1 MDSLG
6 GSTMRNR
13 TTVMVSIVLAMLV
26 ASMDTTIAN
35 TTMPIIVNDIGG
47 NSLFAWAFTSYMVLS
62 TVLAPLA
69 GRLSDLFGRKRIYAA
84 GIVLF
89 LAGSVLCGLADNM
102 VQLIIFR
109 AIQGIGAGVM
119 MPFPSII
126 AGDIYPVEQRGKVQA
141 FFTGMWGLSA
151 ILAPSLGTFFVTYMS
166 WRWIFFVNVPICLI
180 ALLTLLPYKEVY
192 QPKKAV
198 IDYWG
203 ALLFASGISL
213 LLLTTVVHSFTYLYG
228 AVGAILL
235 VVFFLYE
242 KRHAAP
248 IVPLTLMRNRPVAL
262 MIAGSFVSCAALF
275 GTSSFI
281 PLFLQHQG
289 HSLFVSGIALLGT
302 SIGWMA
308 VAVPSGKWVVRFGYK
323 PLLISGNALLLVTAV
338 MLFFLGEDTSFWYI
352 CSTLTMLGLSFG
364 LLFTVSTIGAQQLV
378 EGSQKGISTSLQLF
392 ARNIGTAVSVTVMG
406 SILTKNTDF
415 VAGIHG
421 MFVYGLLATI
431 AAFAVPLMLRK
442 MGNEQAST

>member
-1 MDSLG
+1 
-6 GSTMRNR
+6 MRNR

-47 NSLFAWAFTSYMVLS
+47 NSLYAWAFTSYMVLS

-84 GIVLF
+84 GILLF
-89 LAGSVLCGLADNM
+89 LGGSVLCGLADSM

-151 ILAPSLGTFFVTYMS
+151 ILAPTLGTFFVTYLN

-180 ALLTLLPYKEVY
+180 ALLALLPYKEVY

-203 ALLFASGISL
+203 ALLFAAGISSIL
-213 LLLTTVVHSFTYLYG
+213 LITVVHSYTYVYG
-228 AVGAILL
+228 AVGVLL
-235 VVFFLYE
+235 LIAFFLYE
-242 KRHAAP
+242 KGHAAP
-248 IVPLTLMRNRPVAL
+248 LVPLTLMRNRPVAL
-262 MIAGSFVSCAALF
+262 MIGGSFLSCAALF

-281 PLFLQHQG
+281 PLFLQNQG
-289 HSLFVSGIALLGT
+289 HSLFISGIALLGT
-302 SIGWMA
+302 SIGWMV
-308 VAVPSGKWVVRFGYK
+308 VAIPSGKWVIRFGYK
-323 PLLISGNALLLVTAV
+323 PLLLTGNALLVVTAV
-338 MLFFLGEDTSFWYI
+338 LLFFIREGTSFGYVF
-352 CSTLTMLGLSFG
+352 STLTMLGLSFG

-378 EGSQKGISTSLQLF
+378 EAHQKGISTSLQLF

-406 SILTKNTDF
+406 SIVTKSDVFYT
-415 VAGIHG
+415 GIHG
-421 MFVYGLLATI
+421 MFVYGLI
-431 AAFAVPLMLRK
+431 ASLVAFAVPLAIRTVRQEALTR
-442 MGNEQAST
+442 

>member
-1 MDSLG
+1 
-6 GSTMRNR
+6 MRNR

-47 NSLFAWAFTSYMVLS
+47 NSLYAWAFTSYMVLS

-69 GRLSDLFGRKRIYAA
+69 GRLSDLFGRKRIYAT
-84 GIVLF
+84 GILLF
-89 LAGSVLCGLADNM
+89 LGGSVLCGLAHSM

-141 FFTGMWGLSA
+141 FFTGMWGLAA
-151 ILAPSLGTFFVTYMS
+151 ILAPTLGTFFVTYLN

-180 ALLTLLPYKEVY
+180 ALLALLPYKEVY
-192 QPKKAV
+192 QAKKSV

-203 ALLFASGISL
+203 ALLFAAGISS
-213 LLLTTVVHSFTYLYG
+213 LLLTTVVESHTILYG
-228 AVGAILL
+228 VVGAVLL
-235 VVFFLYE
+235 IVFFLYE
-242 KRHAAP
+242 KGHAAP
-248 IVPLTLMRNRPVAL
+248 IVPMTLMRNKPVAL
-262 MIAGSFVSCAALF
+262 MIAGSFLSCAALF

-281 PLFLQHQG
+281 PLFLQNQG
-289 HSLFVSGIALLGT
+289 HSLFISGIALLGT
-302 SIGWMA
+302 SLGWMV
-308 VAVPSGKWVVRFGYK
+308 VAIPSGKWVIRFGYK
-323 PLLISGNALLLVTAV
+323 PLLLTGNVLLVITAV
-338 MLFFLGEDTSFWYI
+338 LLFFIREGTSFSYI
-352 CSTLTMLGLSFG
+352 FGSLTMLGLSFG

-378 EGSQKGISTSLQLF
+378 EAHQKGISTSLQLF

-406 SILTKNTDF
+406 SIVTKADIFYT
-415 VAGIHG
+415 GIHG
-421 MFVYGLLATI
+421 MFVYGLI
-431 AAFAVPLMLRK
+431 ASIVAFAVPLAIRTTKQEGLA
-442 MGNEQAST
+442 G

>member
-1 MDSLG
+1 
-6 GSTMRNR
+6 MRNR

-47 NSLFAWAFTSYMVLS
+47 NSLYAWAFTSYMVLS

-84 GIVLF
+84 GILLF
-89 LAGSVLCGLADNM
+89 LGGSVLCGLADSM

-141 FFTGMWGLSA
+141 FFTGMWGLAA
-151 ILAPSLGTFFVTYMS
+151 ILAPTLGTFFVTYLN

-180 ALLTLLPYKEVY
+180 ALLALLPYKEVY

-203 ALLFASGISL
+203 ALLFAAGISSL
-213 LLLTTVVHSFTYLYG
+213 LLITVVHSYTYIYG
-228 AVGAILL
+228 AIGVVLL
-235 VVFFLYE
+235 IAFFLYE

-248 IVPLTLMRNRPVAL
+248 IVPMTLMRNKPVAL
-262 MIAGSFVSCAALF
+262 MIGGSFLSCAALF

-281 PLFLQHQG
+281 PLFLQNQG

-302 SIGWMA
+302 SIGWMV
-308 VAVPSGKWVVRFGYK
+308 VAIPSGKWVIRFGYK
-323 PLLISGNALLLVTAV
+323 PLLLTGNALLVITAV
-338 MLFFLGEDTSFWYI
+338 LLFFIRDGTSFGYVF
-352 CSTLTMLGLSFG
+352 STLTMLGLSFG

-378 EGSQKGISTSLQLF
+378 EAHQKGISTSLQLF

-406 SILTKNTDF
+406 SIVTKADIFYT
-415 VAGIHG
+415 GIHG
-421 MFVYGLLATI
+421 MFVYGLI
-431 AAFAVPLMLRK
+431 ASIVAFAVPLAIRTVK
-442 MGNEQAST
+442 QATLSG

>member
-1 MDSLG
+1 
-6 GSTMRNR
+6 MRNR

-35 TTMPIIVNDIGG
+35 TTMPIIVDDIGG
-47 NSLFAWAFTSYMVLS
+47 NSLYAWVFTSYMVLS

-69 GRLSDLFGRKRIYAA
+69 GRISDLFGRKRIFAT

-89 LAGSVLCGLADNM
+89 LGGSVLCGLSHSM
-102 VQLIIFR
+102 LQLIIFR

-151 ILAPSLGTFFVTYMS
+151 ILAPTLGTFFVTYLS
-166 WRWIFFVNVPICLI
+166 WRWIFFVNIPICLI
-180 ALLTLLPYKEVY
+180 SLLALLPYKEVY

-203 ALLFASGISL
+203 ALLFACGISS
-213 LLLTTVVHSFTYLYG
+213 LLLTTVVHSYTFIYEAIG
-228 AVGAILL
+228 VILL
-235 VVFFLYE
+235 IIFFLYE
-242 KRHAAP
+242 KGHAAP
-248 IVPLTLMRNRPVAL
+248 IVPLNLMRNRPVAL
-262 MIAGSFVSCAALF
+262 MIGGSFLSCAALF

-281 PLFLQHQG
+281 PLFLQNQG
-289 HSLFVSGIALLGT
+289 HSLFVSGIALLST
-302 SIGWMA
+302 SIGWMV
-308 VAVPSGKWVVRFGYK
+308 VAVPSGKWVLRFGYK
-323 PLLISGNALLLVTAV
+323 PLLIAGHSLLVVTAV
-338 MLFFLGEDTSFWYI
+338 LLFFIREGTSFGYI
-352 CSTLTMLGLSFG
+352 FGALTMLGLSFG

-378 EGSQKGISTSLQLF
+378 EAHQKGISTSLQLF

-406 SILTKNTDF
+406 AIVTQSDIF
-415 VAGIHG
+415 YEGIHK
-421 MFVYGLLATI
+421 MFVYGLLASI
-431 AAFAVPLMLRK
+431 IAFAVPFAIRAGK
-442 MGNEQAST
+442 KEQLSE

>member
-1 MDSLG
+1 
-6 GSTMRNR
+6 MRNR

-47 NSLFAWAFTSYMVLS
+47 NSLYAWAFTSYMVLS

-84 GIVLF
+84 GILLF
-89 LAGSVLCGLADNM
+89 LGGSVLCGLADSM

-141 FFTGMWGLSA
+141 FFTGMWGLAA
-151 ILAPSLGTFFVTYMS
+151 ILAPTLGTFFVTYLN

-180 ALLTLLPYKEVY
+180 ALLALLPYKEVY

-203 ALLFASGISL
+203 ALLFAAGISSL
-213 LLLTTVVHSFTYLYG
+213 LLITVVHSYTYIYG
-228 AVGAILL
+228 AIGVVLL
-235 VVFFLYE
+235 IAFFLYE
-242 KRHAAP
+242 KGHAAP
-248 IVPLTLMRNRPVAL
+248 IVPMTLMRNKPVAL
-262 MIAGSFVSCAALF
+262 MIGGSFLSCAALF

-281 PLFLQHQG
+281 PLFLQNQG

-302 SIGWMA
+302 SIGWMV
-308 VAVPSGKWVVRFGYK
+308 VAIPSGKWVIRFGYK
-323 PLLISGNALLLVTAV
+323 PLLLTGNALLVVTAV
-338 MLFFLGEDTSFWYI
+338 LLFFIREGTSFGYVF
-352 CSTLTMLGLSFG
+352 STLTMLGLSFG

-378 EGSQKGISTSLQLF
+378 EAHQKGISTSLQLF

-406 SILTKNTDF
+406 SIVTKADIFYT
-415 VAGIHG
+415 GIHG
-421 MFVYGLLATI
+421 MFVYGLI
-431 AAFAVPLMLRK
+431 ASIVAFAVPLAIRTVK
-442 MGNEQAST
+442 QATLSG

>member
-1 MDSLG
+1 V
-6 GSTMRNR
+6 RNR
-13 TTVMVSIVLAMLV
+13 TTVMISIVLAMLV

-47 NSLFAWAFTSYMVLS
+47 NSLYAWAFTSYMVLS

-89 LAGSVLCGLADNM
+89 LGGSVLCGLSDSM

-151 ILAPSLGTFFVTYMS
+151 ILAPSLGTFFVTYLN

-180 ALLTLLPYKEVY
+180 ALLALLPYKEVY

-203 ALLFASGISL
+203 ALLFASGISS
-213 LLLTTVVHSFTYLYG
+213 LLLTTVVESYTALYG
-228 AVGAILL
+228 ALGVILL
-235 VVFFLYE
+235 IVFFLYE
-242 KRHAAP
+242 KRHTAP
-248 IVPLTLMRNRPVAL
+248 IVPLNLMRNKPVAL
-262 MIAGSFVSCAALF
+262 MIGGSFLSCAALF

-281 PLFLQHQG
+281 PLFLQNQG
-289 HSLFVSGIALLGT
+289 HSLFVSGIALLST
-302 SIGWMA
+302 SIGWMV
-308 VAVPSGKWVVRFGYK
+308 VAVPSGKWVLRFGYK
-323 PLLISGNALLLVTAV
+323 PLLLTGNVLLVVTAV
-338 MLFFLGEDTSFWYI
+338 LLFFISEGTSFWYVFGA
-352 CSTLTMLGLSFG
+352 LTMLGLSFG

-378 EGSQKGISTSLQLF
+378 EAHEKGISTSLQLF
-392 ARNIGTAVSVTVMG
+392 ARNIGTAVSVTIMG
-406 SILTKNTDF
+406 SIVTKADVFYT
-415 VAGIHG
+415 GIHG
-421 MFVYGLLATI
+421 MFVYGLI
-431 AAFAVPLMLRK
+431 ASAVALVVPFAIRSVRK
-442 MGNEQAST
+442 QALSE

>member
-1 MDSLG
+1 
-6 GSTMRNR
+6 
-13 TTVMVSIVLAMLV
+13 MLV

-69 GRLSDLFGRKRIYAA
+69 GRLSDLFGRKRIYAT
-84 GIVLF
+84 GILLF
-89 LAGSVLCGLADNM
+89 LGGSVLCGLSDSM

-151 ILAPSLGTFFVTYMS
+151 ILAPTLGTFFVTYLS

-180 ALLTLLPYKEVY
+180 ALLALLPYKEVY

-203 ALLFASGISL
+203 ALLFAAGISSL
-213 LLLTTVVHSFTYLYG
+213 LLITVVHSYTYMYG
-228 AVGAILL
+228 AVGVVLL

-242 KRHAAP
+242 KGHAAP
-248 IVPLTLMRNRPVAL
+248 IVPLNLMRNRPVAF
-262 MIAGSFVSCAALF
+262 MIGGSFLSCAALLGRPALSPCF
-275 GTSSFI
+275 CKIKGTRYLSA
-281 PLFLQHQG
+281 
-289 HSLFVSGIALLGT
+289 ALRCL
-302 SIGWMA
+302 A
-308 VAVPSGKWVVRFGYK
+308 HPSGGW
-323 PLLISGNALLLVTAV
+323 LLPSLAGSG
-338 MLFFLGEDTSFWYI
+338 
-352 CSTLTMLGLSFG
+352 
-364 LLFTVSTIGAQQLV
+364 
-378 EGSQKGISTSLQLF
+378 
-392 ARNIGTAVSVTVMG
+392 
-406 SILTKNTDF
+406 
-415 VAGIHG
+415 
-421 MFVYGLLATI
+421 
-431 AAFAVPLMLRK
+431 
-442 MGNEQAST
+442 

>member
-1 MDSLG
+1 
-6 GSTMRNR
+6 MRNR

-47 NSLFAWAFTSYMVLS
+47 NSLYAWAFTSYMVLS

-84 GIVLF
+84 GILLF
-89 LAGSVLCGLADNM
+89 LGGSVLCGLADSM

-141 FFTGMWGLSA
+141 FFTGMWGLAA
-151 ILAPSLGTFFVTYMS
+151 ILAPTLGTFFVTYLN

-180 ALLTLLPYKEVY
+180 ALLALLPYKEVY

-203 ALLFASGISL
+203 ALLFAAGISSL
-213 LLLTTVVHSFTYLYG
+213 LLITVVHSYAYLYG
-228 AVGAILL
+228 AIGVVLL
-235 VVFFLYE
+235 VAFFLYE
-242 KRHAAP
+242 KGHAAP
-248 IVPLTLMRNRPVAL
+248 IVPMTLMRNKPVAL
-262 MIAGSFVSCAALF
+262 MIGGSFLSCAALF

-281 PLFLQHQG
+281 PLFLQNQG

-302 SIGWMA
+302 SIGWMV
-308 VAVPSGKWVVRFGYK
+308 VAIPSGKWVIRFGYK
-323 PLLISGNALLLVTAV
+323 PLLLTGNALLVITAV
-338 MLFFLGEDTSFWYI
+338 LLFFIREGTSFGYVF
-352 CSTLTMLGLSFG
+352 STLTMLGLSFG

-378 EGSQKGISTSLQLF
+378 EAHQKGISTSLQLF

-406 SILTKNTDF
+406 SIVTKADIFYT
-415 VAGIHG
+415 GIHG
-421 MFVYGLLATI
+421 MFIYGLI
-431 AAFAVPLMLRK
+431 ASIVAFAVPLAIRSVRK
-442 MGNEQAST
+442 EPLSG

>member
-1 MDSLG
+1 MS
-6 GSTMRNR
+6 NR

-47 NSLFAWAFTSYMVLS
+47 NSLYAWAFTSYMVLS

-84 GIVLF
+84 GILLF
-89 LAGSVLCGLADNM
+89 LGGSVLCGLADTM

-141 FFTGMWGLSA
+141 FFTGMWGLAA
-151 ILAPSLGTFFVTYMS
+151 ILAPTLGTFFVTYLN

-180 ALLTLLPYKEVY
+180 ALLALLPYKEVY

-203 ALLFASGISL
+203 ALLFAAGISSIL
-213 LLLTTVVHSFTYLYG
+213 LITVAHSYTYIYG
-228 AVGAILL
+228 AVGVALL
-235 VVFFLYE
+235 IAFFLYE
-242 KRHAAP
+242 KGHAAP
-248 IVPLTLMRNRPVAL
+248 IVPMTLMRNKPVAL
-262 MIAGSFVSCAALF
+262 MIGGSFLSCAALF

-281 PLFLQHQG
+281 PLFLQNQG
-289 HSLFVSGIALLGT
+289 HSLFISGIALLGT
-302 SIGWMA
+302 SIGWMV
-308 VAVPSGKWVVRFGYK
+308 VAIPSGKWVIRFGYK
-323 PLLISGNALLLVTAV
+323 PLLLAGNALLVVTAV
-338 MLFFLGEDTSFWYI
+338 LLFFIREGTSFIYVF
-352 CSTLTMLGLSFG
+352 STLTMLGLSFG

-378 EGSQKGISTSLQLF
+378 EAHQKGISTSLQLF

-406 SILTKNTDF
+406 SIVTKSEVFYT
-415 VAGIHG
+415 GIHG
-421 MFVYGLLATI
+421 MFVYGLIASI
-431 AAFAVPLMLRK
+431 AAFAVPLAIRSVGKEPLS
-442 MGNEQAST
+442 G

>member
-1 MDSLG
+1 
-6 GSTMRNR
+6 MRNR

-47 NSLFAWAFTSYMVLS
+47 NSLYAWAFTSYMVLS

-84 GIVLF
+84 GILLF
-89 LAGSVLCGLADNM
+89 LGGSVLCGLADTM

-151 ILAPSLGTFFVTYMS
+151 ILAPSLGTFFVTYLN

-180 ALLTLLPYKEVY
+180 ALVALLPYKEVY

-203 ALLFASGISL
+203 ALLFAAGISSIL
-213 LLLTTVVHSFTYLYG
+213 LITVVHSYTYIYG
-228 AVGAILL
+228 AVGVVLL
-235 VVFFLYE
+235 IAFFLYE
-242 KRHAAP
+242 KGHVAP
-248 IVPLTLMRNRPVAL
+248 IVPMTLMRNKPVAL
-262 MIAGSFVSCAALF
+262 MIGGSFLSCAALF

-281 PLFLQHQG
+281 PLFLQNQG

-302 SIGWMA
+302 SIGWMV
-308 VAVPSGKWVVRFGYK
+308 VAIPSGKWVIRFGYK
-323 PLLISGNALLLVTAV
+323 PLLLTGNALLVVTAV
-338 MLFFLGEDTSFWYI
+338 LLFFIREGTSFGYVF
-352 CSTLTMLGLSFG
+352 CTLTMLGLSFG

-378 EGSQKGISTSLQLF
+378 EAHQKGISTSLQLF

-406 SILTKNTDF
+406 SIVTKADIFYT
-415 VAGIHG
+415 GIHG
-421 MFVYGLLATI
+421 MFVYGLI
-431 AAFAVPLMLRK
+431 ASIVAFAVPLAIRTVKQSALS
-442 MGNEQAST
+442 G

>member
-1 MDSLG
+1 
-6 GSTMRNR
+6 MRNR

-47 NSLFAWAFTSYMVLS
+47 NSLYAWAFTSYMVLS

-84 GIVLF
+84 GILLF
-89 LAGSVLCGLADNM
+89 LGGSVLCGLADSM

-151 ILAPSLGTFFVTYMS
+151 ILAPTLGAFFVTYLN

-180 ALLTLLPYKEVY
+180 ALLALLPYKEVY

-203 ALLFASGISL
+203 ALLFAAGISSL
-213 LLLTTVVHSFTYLYG
+213 LLITVVHSYTYIYG
-228 AVGAILL
+228 AVGVVLL
-235 VVFFLYE
+235 VGFFLYE
-242 KRHAAP
+242 KGHAAP
-248 IVPLTLMRNRPVAL
+248 IVPLNLMRNRPVAL
-262 MIAGSFVSCAALF
+262 MIGGSFLSCAALF

-281 PLFLQHQG
+281 PLFLQNQG
-289 HSLFVSGIALLGT
+289 QSLFVSGIALLGT
-302 SIGWMA
+302 SIGWMV
-308 VAVPSGKWVVRFGYK
+308 VAIPSGKWVIRFGYK
-323 PLLISGNALLLVTAV
+323 PLLLTGNALLVVTAV
-338 MLFFLGEDTSFWYI
+338 LLFFIREGTSFWYVF
-352 CSTLTMLGLSFG
+352 STLTMLGLSFG

-378 EGSQKGISTSLQLF
+378 EAHQKGISTSLQLF

-406 SILTKNTDF
+406 SIVTKSNDF
-415 VAGIHG
+415 YSGIHG
-421 MFVYGLLATI
+421 MFVYGLI
-431 AAFAVPLMLRK
+431 ASVLAFAVPLAIRAVRK
-442 MGNEQAST
+442 EALSG

>member
-1 MDSLG
+1 
-6 GSTMRNR
+6 MRNR

-47 NSLFAWAFTSYMVLS
+47 NSLYAWAFTSYMVLS

-69 GRLSDLFGRKRIYAA
+69 GRLSDIFGRKRIYAA
-84 GIVLF
+84 GILLF
-89 LAGSVLCGLADNM
+89 LGGSVLCGLADSM

-151 ILAPSLGTFFVTYMS
+151 ILAPTLGTFFVTYLN

-180 ALLTLLPYKEVY
+180 ALLALLPYKEVY

-203 ALLFASGISL
+203 ALLFAAGISSL
-213 LLLTTVVHSFTYLYG
+213 LLITVVDSYTYLYG
-228 AVGAILL
+228 GVGIVLL
-235 VVFFLYE
+235 VAFFFYE
-242 KRHAAP
+242 KGHAAP
-248 IVPLTLMRNRPVAL
+248 LVPLTLMRNRPVAL
-262 MIAGSFVSCAALF
+262 MIGGSFLSCAALF

-281 PLFLQHQG
+281 PLFLQNQG
-289 HSLFVSGIALLGT
+289 HSLFISGIALLGT

-308 VAVPSGKWVVRFGYK
+308 VAVPSGKWVIRFGYK
-323 PLLISGNALLLVTAV
+323 PLLLAGNALLVVTAV
-338 MLFFLGEDTSFWYI
+338 LLFLIDEGTSFGYI
-352 CSTLTMLGLSFG
+352 FSSLTMLGLSFG

-378 EGSQKGISTSLQLF
+378 EAHQKGISTSLQLF

-406 SILTKNTDF
+406 SIVTKSDVFYT
-415 VAGIHG
+415 GIHG
-421 MFVYGLLATI
+421 MFVYGLI
-431 AAFAVPLMLRK
+431 ASIVAFAVPLAIRTVRQEALSR
-442 MGNEQAST
+442 

>member
-1 MDSLG
+1 
-6 GSTMRNR
+6 MRNR

-47 NSLFAWAFTSYMVLS
+47 NSLYAWAFTSYMVLS

-84 GIVLF
+84 GILLF
-89 LAGSVLCGLADNM
+89 LGGSVLCGLADSM

-151 ILAPSLGTFFVTYMS
+151 ILAPSLGTFFVTYLN

-180 ALLTLLPYKEVY
+180 ALLALLPYKEVY

-203 ALLFASGISL
+203 ALLFAAGISSIL
-213 LLLTTVVHSFTYLYG
+213 LITVVHSYTYIYG
-228 AVGAILL
+228 AVGVVLL
-235 VVFFLYE
+235 IAFFFYE
-242 KRHAAP
+242 KGHAAP
-248 IVPLTLMRNRPVAL
+248 IVPMTLMRNKPVAL
-262 MIAGSFVSCAALF
+262 MIGGSFLSCAALF

-281 PLFLQHQG
+281 PLFLQNQG

-302 SIGWMA
+302 SIGWMV
-308 VAVPSGKWVVRFGYK
+308 VAIPSGKWVIRFGYK
-323 PLLISGNALLLVTAV
+323 PLLLTGNALLVVTAIL
-338 MLFFLGEDTSFWYI
+338 LFFIREGTSFGYVF
-352 CSTLTMLGLSFG
+352 STLTILGLSFG

-378 EGSQKGISTSLQLF
+378 EAHQKGISTSLQLF

-406 SILTKNTDF
+406 SIVTKADIFYT
-415 VAGIHG
+415 GIHG
-421 MFVYGLLATI
+421 MFVYGLVASI
-431 AAFAVPLMLRK
+431 VAFAVPLAIRSVRK
-442 MGNEQAST
+442 EPLSG

>member
-1 MDSLG
+1 
-6 GSTMRNR
+6 MRNR

-47 NSLFAWAFTSYMVLS
+47 NSLYAWAFTSYMVLS

-84 GIVLF
+84 GILLF
-89 LAGSVLCGLADNM
+89 LGGSVLCGLADSM

-151 ILAPSLGTFFVTYMS
+151 ILAPTLGTFFVTYLN

-180 ALLTLLPYKEVY
+180 ALLALLPYKEVY

-203 ALLFASGISL
+203 ALLFAAGISSIL
-213 LLLTTVVHSFTYLYG
+213 LITVVHSYTYVYG
-228 AVGAILL
+228 AVGVLL
-235 VVFFLYE
+235 LIAFFLYE
-242 KRHAAP
+242 KGHAAP
-248 IVPLTLMRNRPVAL
+248 LVPLTLMRNRPVAL
-262 MIAGSFVSCAALF
+262 MIGGSFLSCAALF

-281 PLFLQHQG
+281 PLFLQNQG
-289 HSLFVSGIALLGT
+289 HSLFISGIALLGT
-302 SIGWMA
+302 SIGWMV
-308 VAVPSGKWVVRFGYK
+308 VAIPSGKWVIRFGYK
-323 PLLISGNALLLVTAV
+323 PLLLTGNALLVVTAV
-338 MLFFLGEDTSFWYI
+338 LLFFIREGSSFGYVF
-352 CSTLTMLGLSFG
+352 STLTMLGLSFG

-378 EGSQKGISTSLQLF
+378 EAHQKGISTSLQLF

-406 SILTKNTDF
+406 SIVTKSDVFYT
-415 VAGIHG
+415 GIHG
-421 MFVYGLLATI
+421 MFVYGLI
-431 AAFAVPLMLRK
+431 ASLVAFAVPLAIRTVRQEALTR
-442 MGNEQAST
+442 

>member
-1 MDSLG
+1 
-6 GSTMRNR
+6 MRNR

-47 NSLFAWAFTSYMVLS
+47 NSLYAWAFTSYMVLS

-84 GIVLF
+84 GILLF
-89 LAGSVLCGLADNM
+89 LGGSVLCGLADTM

-141 FFTGMWGLSA
+141 FFTGMWGLAA
-151 ILAPSLGTFFVTYMS
+151 ILAPTLGTFFVTYLN
-166 WRWIFFVNVPICLI
+166 WRWIFFVNIPICLI
-180 ALLTLLPYKEVY
+180 ALLALLPYKEVY

-203 ALLFASGISL
+203 ALLFAAGISSL
-213 LLLTTVVHSFTYLYG
+213 LLITVVDSYTYLYG
-228 AVGAILL
+228 GVGVLLL
-235 VVFFLYE
+235 VAFFLYE
-242 KRHAAP
+242 KGHAAP
-248 IVPLTLMRNRPVAL
+248 LVPLTLMRNRPVAL
-262 MIAGSFVSCAALF
+262 MIGGSFLSCAALF

-281 PLFLQHQG
+281 PLFLQNQG
-289 HSLFVSGIALLGT
+289 HSLFISGIALLGT
-302 SIGWMA
+302 SIGWMV
-308 VAVPSGKWVVRFGYK
+308 VAVPSGKWVIRFGYK
-323 PLLISGNALLLVTAV
+323 PLLIAGNALLVVTAV
-338 MLFFLGEDTSFWYI
+338 MLFLIDEDASFTYI
-352 CSTLTMLGLSFG
+352 FSSLTMLGLSFG

-378 EGSQKGISTSLQLF
+378 EAHQKGISTSLQLF

-406 SILTKNTDF
+406 SIVTRSDVFYT
-415 VAGIHG
+415 GIHG
-421 MFVYGLLATI
+421 MFVYGLI
-431 AAFAVPLMLRK
+431 ASIVAFAVPLAIRTVKQDALS
-442 MGNEQAST
+442 G

>member
-1 MDSLG
+1 
-6 GSTMRNR
+6 MRNR

-47 NSLFAWAFTSYMVLS
+47 NSLYAWAFTSYMVLS

-84 GIVLF
+84 GILLF
-89 LAGSVLCGLADNM
+89 LGGSVLCGLADSM

-141 FFTGMWGLSA
+141 FFTGMWGLAA
-151 ILAPSLGTFFVTYMS
+151 ILAPTLGTFFVTYLN

-180 ALLTLLPYKEVY
+180 ALLALLPYREVY

-203 ALLFASGISL
+203 ALLFAAGISSL
-213 LLLTTVVHSFTYLYG
+213 LLITVVHSYTYIYG
-228 AVGAILL
+228 AIGVVLL
-235 VVFFLYE
+235 ITFFLYE

-248 IVPLTLMRNRPVAL
+248 IVPMTLMRNKPVAL
-262 MIAGSFVSCAALF
+262 MIGGSFLSCAALF

-281 PLFLQHQG
+281 PLFLQNQG

-302 SIGWMA
+302 SIGWMV
-308 VAVPSGKWVVRFGYK
+308 VAIPSGKWVISFGYK
-323 PLLISGNALLLVTAV
+323 PLLLTGNALLVITAV
-338 MLFFLGEDTSFWYI
+338 LLFFIREGTSFGYVF
-352 CSTLTMLGLSFG
+352 STLSMLGLSFG

-378 EGSQKGISTSLQLF
+378 EAHQKGISTSLQLF

-406 SILTKNTDF
+406 SIVTKADIFYT
-415 VAGIHG
+415 GIHG
-421 MFVYGLLATI
+421 MFVYGLI
-431 AAFAVPLMLRK
+431 ASIVAFAVPLAIRTVK
-442 MGNEQAST
+442 QATLSG

>member
-1 MDSLG
+1 
-6 GSTMRNR
+6 MRNR

-47 NSLFAWAFTSYMVLS
+47 NSLYAWAFTSYMVLS

-84 GIVLF
+84 GILLF
-89 LAGSVLCGLADNM
+89 LGGSVLCGLADTM

-151 ILAPSLGTFFVTYMS
+151 ILAPTLGTFFVTYLN
-166 WRWIFFVNVPICLI
+166 WRWIFFVNIPICLI
-180 ALLTLLPYKEVY
+180 ALLALMPYKEVY

-203 ALLFASGISL
+203 ALLFAAGISSL
-213 LLLTTVVHSFTYLYG
+213 LLITVVDSYTYLYG
-228 AVGAILL
+228 VVGVLLL
-235 VVFFLYE
+235 VAFFLYE
-242 KRHAAP
+242 KGHAAP
-248 IVPLTLMRNRPVAL
+248 LVPLTLMRNRPVAL
-262 MIAGSFVSCAALF
+262 MIGGSFLSCAALF

-281 PLFLQHQG
+281 PLFLQNQG
-289 HSLFVSGIALLGT
+289 HSLFISGIALLGT
-302 SIGWMA
+302 SIGWMV
-308 VAVPSGKWVVRFGYK
+308 VAVPSGKWVIRFGYK
-323 PLLISGNALLLVTAV
+323 PLLLAGNALLVVTAV
-338 MLFFLGEDTSFWYI
+338 LLFFIREGTSFEYVF
-352 CSTLTMLGLSFG
+352 STLTMLGLSFG

-378 EGSQKGISTSLQLF
+378 EAHQKGISTSLQLF

-406 SILTKNTDF
+406 SIVTKSDVFYT
-415 VAGIHG
+415 GIHG
-421 MFVYGLLATI
+421 MFVYGLI
-431 AAFAVPLMLRK
+431 ASIVAFAVPLAIRTVKQDALS
-442 MGNEQAST
+442 G

>member
-1 MDSLG
+1 
-6 GSTMRNR
+6 MRNR

-62 TVLAPLA
+62 TVLAPLT
-69 GRLSDLFGRKRIYAA
+69 GRLSDLFGRKNIYAA
-84 GIVLF
+84 GILLF
-89 LAGSVLCGLADNM
+89 LVGSVLCGLSDSM

-151 ILAPSLGTFFVTYMS
+151 IYTYVRYVFCNLPELALDFLRGCSDLSHCLTSL
-166 WRWIFFVNVPICLI
+166 
-180 ALLTLLPYKEVY
+180 APYKEVY

-203 ALLFASGISL
+203 ALLFAAGISSL
-213 LLLTTVVHSFTYLYG
+213 LLITVVHSYTYMYG
-228 AVGAILL
+228 TVGLVLL

-242 KRHAAP
+242 KGHAAP
-248 IVPLTLMRNRPVAL
+248 IVPLNLMRNRPVAF
-262 MIAGSFVSCAALF
+262 MIGGSFLSCAALF

-281 PLFLQHQG
+281 PLFLQNQG
-289 HSLFVSGIALLGT
+289 YSLFVSGIALLST

-308 VAVPSGKWVVRFGYK
+308 VAVPSGKWVIRFGYK
-323 PLLISGNALLLVTAV
+323 PLLVTGNALLVVTAGL
-338 MLFFLGEDTSFWYI
+338 LFFIREGTSFWYVF
-352 CSTLTMLGLSFG
+352 SALDLGSF
-364 LLFTVSTIGAQQLV
+364 IW
-378 EGSQKGISTSLQLF
+378 TSLYGINDWRSAARRSSSERDFYLF
-392 ARNIGTAVSVTVMG
+392 AAIRAKYRHSGKCDGDGFDFNKIRRCSIRVFMG
-406 SILTKNTDF
+406 CSF
-415 VAGIHG
+415 
-421 MFVYGLLATI
+421 
-431 AAFAVPLMLRK
+431 
-442 MGNEQAST
+442 MGY

>member
-1 MDSLG
+1 
-6 GSTMRNR
+6 MRNR

-69 GRLSDLFGRKRIYAA
+69 GRLSDLFGRKRIYAT
-84 GIVLF
+84 GILLF
-89 LAGSVLCGLADNM
+89 LGGSVLCGLSDSM

-119 MPFPSII
+119 IPFPSII

-151 ILAPSLGTFFVTYMS
+151 ILAPTLGTFFVTYLS

-180 ALLTLLPYKEVY
+180 ALLALLPYKEVY

-203 ALLFASGISL
+203 ALLFAAGISS
-213 LLLTTVVHSFTYLYG
+213 LLLTTVVHSNTYMCG
-228 AVGAILL
+228 AVGIVLL
-235 VVFFLYE
+235 VIFFLYE
-242 KRHAAP
+242 KGHAAP
-248 IVPLTLMRNRPVAL
+248 IVPLSLMRNRPIAF
-262 MIAGSFVSCAALF
+262 MIGGSFLSCAALF

-281 PLFLQHQG
+281 PLFLQNQG
-289 HSLFVSGIALLGT
+289 YSLFVSGIALLST

-308 VAVPSGKWVVRFGYK
+308 VAIPSGKWVIRFGYK
-323 PLLISGNALLLVTAV
+323 PLLLTGNALLVVTAAL
-338 MLFFLGEDTSFWYI
+338 LFFIREGTSFWYVF
-352 CSTLTMLGLSFG
+352 SALTMLGLSFG

-378 EGSQKGISTSLQLF
+378 EAHQKGISTSLQLF

-406 SILTKNTDF
+406 SILTKSDGFYT
-415 VAGIHG
+415 GIHG
-421 MFVYGLLATI
+421 MFVYGLI
-431 AAFAVPLMLRK
+431 ASVVAFAVPLAIRTK
-442 MGNEQAST
+442 AVRTS

>member
-1 MDSLG
+1 
-6 GSTMRNR
+6 MRNR

-69 GRLSDLFGRKRIYAA
+69 GRLSDLFGRKRIYAT
-84 GIVLF
+84 GILLF
-89 LAGSVLCGLADNM
+89 LGGSVLCGLSDSM

-151 ILAPSLGTFFVTYMS
+151 ILAPTLGTFFVTYMS

-180 ALLTLLPYKEVY
+180 ALLALLPYKEVY

-203 ALLFASGISL
+203 ALLFAAGISS
-213 LLLTTVVHSFTYLYG
+213 LLLTTVVHSYTYIYG
-228 AVGAILL
+228 AIGVVLL

-242 KRHAAP
+242 KGHAAP
-248 IVPLTLMRNRPVAL
+248 IVPLDLMRNRPVAL
-262 MIAGSFVSCAALF
+262 MIGGSFLSCAALF
-275 GTSSFI
+275 GTASFI
-281 PLFLQHQG
+281 PLYLQNQG
-289 HSLFVSGIALLGT
+289 YSLFVSGIALLST

-308 VAVPSGKWVVRFGYK
+308 VAVPSGKWVIRFGYK
-323 PLLISGNALLLVTAV
+323 PLLVTGNILLVVTAV
-338 MLFFLGEDTSFWYI
+338 LLFFIREGTSFWYVF
-352 CSTLTMLGLSFG
+352 SALGLLGLSFG

-378 EGSQKGISTSLQLF
+378 EAHQKGISTSLQLF

-406 SILTKNTDF
+406 SILTKSDAFYT
-415 VAGIHG
+415 GIHG
-421 MFVYGLLATI
+421 MFVYGLI
-431 AAFAVPLMLRK
+431 ASVVAFAVPLAIQSVRK
-442 MGNEQAST
+442 EPLSG

>member
-1 MDSLG
+1 
-6 GSTMRNR
+6 MRNR

-69 GRLSDLFGRKRIYAA
+69 GRLSDLFGRKRIYAT

-89 LAGSVLCGLADNM
+89 LGGSALCGFSDSML
-102 VQLIIFR
+102 QLIIFR

-151 ILAPSLGTFFVTYMS
+151 ILAPTLGTFFVTYLS
-166 WRWIFFVNVPICLI
+166 WRWIFYVNIPVCLI
-180 ALLTLLPYKEVY
+180 ALLALLPYKEVY

-198 IDYWG
+198 IDYGG
-203 ALLFASGISL
+203 ALLFAAGISS
-213 LLLTTVVHSFTYLYG
+213 LLLTTVVHSYTYIYG
-228 AVGAILL
+228 AIGVILL
-235 VVFFLYE
+235 IVFFLYE
-242 KRHAAP
+242 KGHAAP
-248 IVPLTLMRNRPVAL
+248 IVPLNLMRNRPVAL
-262 MIAGSFVSCAALF
+262 MIGGSFLSCAALF

-289 HSLFVSGIALLGT
+289 YSLFVSGIALLST

-308 VAVPSGKWVVRFGYK
+308 VAVPSGKWVIRFGYK
-323 PLLISGNALLLVTAV
+323 PLLIIGHSLLVITSV
-338 MLFFLGEDTSFWYI
+338 LLFFIREGTSFWYVF
-352 CSTLTMLGLSFG
+352 SSLLMLGLSFG

-378 EGSQKGISTSLQLF
+378 EAHQKGISTSLQLF

-406 SILTKNTDF
+406 SIVTKADVFYT
-415 VAGIHG
+415 GIHG
-421 MFVYGLLATI
+421 MFVYGIVASLI
-431 AAFAVPLMLRK
+431 AFVVPFAIRTVRK
-442 MGNEQAST
+442 ESLSV